1 MRGGEYL
8 HKSYRSQPIANTSLH
23 RAACSQKKSLSW
35 AQRWERLAE
44 RGVRASPQHYAELG
58 VASALSSRVSVAELS
73 EGDRAGNL
81 EADES
86 RRLRK
91 KLLRECQNVEKHKAK
106 ATDVSTLGQSRLRRR
121 PRAAVMGPGT
131 AAKPINSFDISFVA
145 PAT

>member
-35 AQRWERLAE
+35 AERWEHLAE
-44 RGVRASPQHYAELG
+44 RGVRGSHQHYAELG
-58 VASALSSRVSVAELS
+58 VASAFDLIISSRVSVAELS

-106 ATDVSTLGQSRLRRR
+106 AIDVSTLRQSRLRRR
-121 PRAAVMGPGT
+121 PRAAVMG
-131 AAKPINSFDISFVA
+131 S
-145 PAT
+145 